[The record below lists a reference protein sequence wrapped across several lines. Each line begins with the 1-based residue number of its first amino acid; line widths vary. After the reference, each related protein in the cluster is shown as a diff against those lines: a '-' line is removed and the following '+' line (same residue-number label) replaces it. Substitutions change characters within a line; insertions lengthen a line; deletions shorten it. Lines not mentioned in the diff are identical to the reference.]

1 MRRSLLVRTACA
13 AALAALGL
21 CAPAIAAQT
30 EAAAGP
36 NPSADGAAD
45 LTGQD
50 ANWAGFAH
58 VGYHLDP
65 HWRVELQ
72 GGYHAAPAS
81 PAGAT
86 NLCAAPL
93 AGVLCGPKDLAL
105 GAYSVVANLVYEARP
120 DSRWFDPF
128 VAFGAGASRPDAA
141 TIAAANPALQLVQ
154 PTSGS
159 MAAQAMVGLAFRPR
173 DRLHLDL
180 SYRWMGA
187 DAPSVLGQG
196 AAFNSRY
203 YQDQTVAISVRYAL
217 SMPRHAVAPAP
228 MALGFA
234 QAGGPIATA
243 PATHTVVV
251 ETPANPAAL
260 AAEAQATVRQT
271 TLSAIEGRS
280 SQVVV
285 DGHADTSSAADYNR
299 RLAER
304 RAKAMADAMVALGV
318 PAQALAIRWD
328 DAADAAP
335 AAAPPAAPEPAVGDQ
350 VASR

>member
-1 MRRSLLVRTACA
+1 MRRTLLAGTACA
-13 AALAALGL
+13 AALAAAAL

-30 EAAAGP
+30 LP
-36 NPSADGAAD
+36 AAD
-45 LTGQD
+45 PNANADAEALTAQSED
-50 ANWAGFAH
+50 WAGFAH

-81 PAGAT
+81 PAGAV

-93 AGVLCGPKDLAL
+93 AGVLCGPKTLGL
-105 GAYSVVANLVYEARP
+105 GAYSVVANLVYDARP

-128 VAFGAGASRPDAA
+128 VAFGAGASRPDEA

-154 PTSGS
+154 PAGGS
-159 MAAQAMVGLAFRPR
+159 FATQAVLGLAFRPH

-187 DAPSVLGQG
+187 SAPSVLGQA
-196 AAFNSRY
+196 AAFNNRF

-217 SMPRHAVAPAP
+217 SSPRRAIAPAP
-228 MALGFA
+228 AALGFA
-234 QAGGPIATA
+234 PGGPMSSA
-243 PATHTVVV
+243 PAPHTVVV
-251 ETPANPAAL
+251 ETPSNPAAL

-285 DGHADTSSAADYNR
+285 DGHADTASAADYNH

-304 RAKAMADAMVALGV
+304 RAKAMADAMVSLGV

-328 DAADAAP
+328 DAADPAPAP
-335 AAAPPAAPEPAVGDQ
+335 AAAPPATAGDQ